1 MAGENIDLIIKAIL
15 DDASFQAGVAN
26 MGKGLKQTETQN
38 KSFFESIK
46 GGWVAASLA
55 VAGAVGAIRELIKAS
70 SDNEQAN
77 QKLKST
83 MQATNQFTKEAF
95 EQFQKFSEAM
105 ENTEGVTSETTKN
118 LISMALNMG
127 ITKDK
132 AAGLV
137 QAAIGLSKALP
148 GVDQERAL
156 KAVIAA
162 QQGHYELLQRTL
174 PELRNSTSA
183 QDAFNK
189 IMEISKNGLKEGTQ
203 MLSTYQGE
211 ITELGL
217 KTKTLKQFFGD
228 LLEKAFTPVLKI
240 IINLIDG
247 FNNLS
252 PAVKTVVAIAG
263 MLLTAMLV
271 LPPAITAVSGALA
284 LLEINPIVLGVAAF
298 AAGLTGLIAT
308 LSALEKTAHGIERL
322 TRELDTQNKAIEN
335 NTKYLKQLEEMR
347 ASGTKGLDDT
357 IAKTKE
363 QIDLNKKEAKSIEE
377 KILALQKENEKK
389 AGLHGVGTPKYEGT
403 DNGKIRKQE
412 EADKAFTD
420 YTKKQFETRRDVEMK
435 SYSRELSDAV
445 KFGED
450 RIAIEK
456 QHIANMAKI
465 KEDEQKATLGN
476 AQKAFAD
483 MATLTK
489 GEKSKGF
496 TVNKAAAIGEATIST
511 YLAAAK
517 AMGEVPFPLNIVEA
531 ALVTAM
537 GLKNVADISGVSM
550 SFAEGSRSVPYD
562 MIAKIH
568 EGEAIIPK
576 AQNPFTKMPNMTMPM
591 MGGGSGGIINNNSRN
606 STSSQTTNVNVTGM
620 TLNDLLKMN
629 QRMGVQSF
637 PR

>member
-1 MAGENIDLIIKAIL
+1 MSK
-15 DDASFQAGVAN
+15 
-26 MGKGLKQTETQN
+26 GKIFFGTRFGDGIGL
-38 KSFFESIK
+38 
-46 GGWVAASLA
+46 VP
-55 VAGAVGAIRELIKAS
+55 
-70 SDNEQAN
+70 
-77 QKLKST
+77 
-83 MQATNQFTKEAF
+83 
-95 EQFQKFSEAM
+95 QFQE
-105 ENTEGVTSETTKN
+105 EGYEVLTH
-118 LISMALNMG
+118 IADPFFQG
-127 ITKDK
+127 I
-132 AAGLV
+132 
-137 QAAIGLSKALP
+137 
-148 GVDQERAL
+148 
-156 KAVIAA
+156 
-162 QQGHYELLQRTL
+162 Y
-174 PELRNSTSA
+174 
-183 QDAFNK
+183 
-189 IMEISKNGLKEGTQ
+189 
-203 MLSTYQGE
+203 
-211 ITELGL
+211 
-217 KTKTLKQFFGD
+217 
-228 LLEKAFTPVLKI
+228 
-240 IINLIDG
+240 DG
-247 FNNLS
+247 FIQ
-252 PAVKTVVAIAG
+252 K
-263 MLLTAMLV
+263 
-271 LPPAITAVSGALA
+271 
-284 LLEINPIVLGVAAF
+284 
-298 AAGLTGLIAT
+298 
-308 LSALEKTAHGIERL
+308 
-322 TRELDTQNKAIEN
+322 DKAIEN